1 MMRNAQGRLRS
12 WTVVLAFLVSG
23 VLLSWTVPALANNF
37 IDATHLTIHRT
48 PSGTLSPGE
57 RVKIYGRLKSPHQ
70 ACHSHKKIHLY
81 RRNKGQSTFHHIAV
95 TTTTTT
101 GKYHFFR
108 HPRKSAEYYT
118 RFKGTD
124 TGVHPNR
131 HICHHSRSQTIHI
144 PVS

>member
-12 WTVVLAFLVSG
+12 WTLVLAFLVGG
-23 VLLSWTVPALANNF
+23 VLLSLTVPALAKNF
-37 IDATHLTIHRT
+37 VDTTHLTILRT

-57 RVKIYGRLKSPHQ
+57 RVNIHGRLKSVHQ

-81 RRNKGQSTFHHIAV
+81 RRNKGQSTFHHIDV

-124 TGVHPNR
+124 TGVHPN
-131 HICHHSRSQTIHI
+131 HHVCLKSRSRTIHI